1 MPRSGPPL
9 RNLLIALLSSLLPAA
24 SAVGSGPVEAV
35 PSLELER
42 YAGRWFEIARYP
54 QFFQRNCAG
63 DVTAD
68 YALQDDGQIRVVNRC
83 LREDGREIDARGV
96 ARRADAEGPASRLEV
111 RFAPRWLSALPF
123 VWADY
128 WVIALDPEYRWAVVG
143 SPSRKYL
150 WILSRTPQLDEET
163 YDRILESIVA
173 QSYDPA
179 GLTRTQQ
186 SAAADD
192 PA

>member
-1 MPRSGPPL
+1 MLRAGSEH
-9 RNLLIALLSSLLPAA
+9 RNLLIAVLSTLLSA
-24 SAVGSGPVEAV
+24 SAAGAGPVEAV

-42 YAGRWFEIARYP
+42 YAGRWYEIARYP

-68 YALQDDGQIRVVNRC
+68 YTLQDEGQIRVVNRC
-83 LREDGREIDARGV
+83 RREDGEEIDARGV
-96 ARRADAEGPASRLEV
+96 ARRADAAGPASRLEV

-143 SPSRKYL
+143 SPSREYL
-150 WILSRTPQLDEET
+150 WILSRTPQLDDAS
-163 YDRILESIVA
+163 YARILESIVA
-173 QSYDPA
+173 QGYDPG
-179 GLTRTQQ
+179 GLTRTHQ
-186 SAAADD
+186 SAAD
-192 PA
+192 

>member
-1 MPRSGPPL
+1 MPRSGSE
-9 RNLLIALLSSLLPAA
+9 RRSLLIAVLSTLLPAA
-24 SAVGSGPVEAV
+24 PAVGAGPVEPV

-54 QFFQRNCAG
+54 QFFQRNCARN
-63 DVTAD
+63 VTAE
-68 YALQDDGQIRVVNRC
+68 YTLRDDGRIRVVNRC
-83 LREDGREIDARGV
+83 LREDGREIDARGE
-96 ARRADAEGPASRLEV
+96 ARRADPAGPASRLEV

-150 WILSRTPQLDEET
+150 WILSRTPQLDETT
-163 YDRILESIVA
+163 YDRILESIGF
-173 QSYDPA
+173 QGYDPA

-186 SAAADD
+186 SAAAD
-192 PA
+192 